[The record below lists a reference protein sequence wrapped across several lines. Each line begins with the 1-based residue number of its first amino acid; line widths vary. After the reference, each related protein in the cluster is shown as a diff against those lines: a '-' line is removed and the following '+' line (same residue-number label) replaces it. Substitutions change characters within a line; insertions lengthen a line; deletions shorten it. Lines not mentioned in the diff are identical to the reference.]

1 MQHMFAT
8 PELKCFESDAQTI
21 NYRRQWMEGA
31 RRQGVKVSTPSVLC
45 QYITSTGS

>member
-1 MQHMFAT
+1 MFDT

-31 RRQGVKVSTPSVLC
+31 RRQGVKVSMPSVLC
-45 QYITSTGS
+45 QNTTSTGS